1 MANGKDEHGRFTPGN
16 GGRPKGALGRYT
28 RLRAAADG
36 HGGEG
41 ELTPLA
47 YLLSLVNDTSKT
59 DSARLAAASA
69 AAPYIHSR
77 PAQVRRAAEPFRFEP
92 PSSASEVSV
101 ILARLAEATAGG
113 LIDIDTAATI
123 ADILKLHLVA
133 FGGVELENRLKQ
145 IETAAQ

>member
-1 MANGKDEHGRFTPGN
+1 MANGKDDHGRFTKGN
-16 GGRPKGALGRYT
+16 GGRPKGALGRYN
-28 RLRAAADG
+28 RLRAAAVDG
-36 HGGEG
+36 HGGD
-41 ELTPLA
+41 LTPLA
-47 YLLSLVNDTSKT
+47 YLLSLVNDTSKS

-69 AAPYIHSR
+69 AAPFIHSR
-77 PAQVRRAAEPFRFEP
+77 PAPVRRVSEPFRFEP

-145 IETAAQ
+145 IKSAAQ